1 MSTRRRLLSVVAVA
15 GAMLCSASCASHAAL
30 SADRRIRIT
39 QPGAG
44 DRLALPVRLT
54 WTAHDVAI
62 VPPGSQRHGAF
73 FGVFID
79 RPPLK
84 PGQNLLALVE
94 AVCAN
99 QRTSSSS
106 GSANNSYFAQR
117 NVYLTDKTSVVL
129 NGLPEH
135 QLHRVAIVLIDEG
148 GSRIGETVAT
158 TTFRT
163 KAT

>member
-73 FGVFID
+73 FGVFVD

-94 AVCAN
+94 ATCEQTPGCAN
-99 QRTSSSS
+99 N
-106 GSANNSYFAQR
+106 GYFAQR